1 MKIGGREEQE
11 QGGGQNPI
19 LEAILFI
26 PHFLLEKHGLY
37 VALVHPALRCTS
49 LSTALSGACAFPN
62 ILFFAC
68 IVEHLSLKFEVDSL
82 RGSSVKIG
90 TIQRRL
96 AWPLRKDDT
105 HKSRS
110 ETSFCSCVVVNLNAY
125 P

>member
-37 VALVHPALRCTS
+37 VALVHPALLCTS

-68 IVEHLSLKFEVDSL
+68 IVEHLNLKSELDSL

-90 TIQRRL
+90 MIQRRL

-110 ETSFCSCVVVNLNAY
+110 ETSFFSHV
-125 P
+125 